1 MAGASFYRT
10 KEWRR
15 FRYAILVRD
24 NFRCVIC
31 GADVSAIGAARVD
44 HIKPLRTH
52 PHLGFE
58 PSNTRTLCVI
68 HDAQGH
74 REKGSGSH
82 QRDAR
87 FSGATVD
94 GFPLDP
100 EHSWVKAKRITE

>member
-1 MAGASFYRT
+1 MAGASFYRSR
-10 KEWRR
+10 EWRR

-44 HIKPLRTH
+44 HIKTLRTH
-52 PHLGFE
+52 PHLALE
-58 PSNTRTLCVI
+58 PSNARTLCVI

-74 REKGSGSH
+74 REKGSGAR

-87 FSGATVD
+87 FSGATAD
-94 GFPLDP
+94 GFSLDP
-100 EHSWVKAKRITE
+100 GHPWNVEKKGE